1 MDVEKIRL
9 QTPEEST
16 FSLFME
22 DFMQLT
28 KVRLAVS
35 VVFSSV
41 ISYLIGMSE
50 FNFEIFSYLV
60 LGGLMMVSASNIFN
74 QVIERDLDALMQR
87 TKGRPLPMG
96 QISVN
101 NALVLGFTFVIAGL
115 TFLYLINPLCA
126 MLGAISIFIYA
137 CVYTPLKLITPL
149 SVFVGAIPGAIPF
162 MLGWVAA
169 TNELGVEALA
179 LFLMQFFWQFPHFWA
194 IAWWQ
199 NDEYE
204 KAGFKM
210 LPTGRKDKST
220 TFQIIFYSFW
230 AIIMSIVPYFNVTG
244 DLSLSTYGLVI
255 VLILGMFLL
264 FYSFQLFKTSTTQ
277 NAKVLMYVSILYLT
291 LVQIVYL
298 IDNLY

>member
-1 MDVEKIRL
+1 MQNNKF
-9 QTPEEST
+9 T
-16 FSLFME
+16 FSSFIE
-22 DFMQLT
+22 IT
-28 KVRLAVS
+28 KLRLSVS

-50 FNFEIFSYLV
+50 FDFEIFSYLV
-60 LGGLMMVSASNIFN
+60 VGGLMMVSASNIFN
-74 QVIERDLDALMQR
+74 QVIERDLDTLMQR

-115 TFLYLINPLCA
+115 TFLYIISPLCA

-210 LPTGRKDKST
+210 LPTGKKDKST

-255 VLILGMFLL
+255 VLMLGMFLL
-264 FYSFQLFKTSTTQ
+264 FYSFKLFKNSTTQ

>member
-1 MDVEKIRL
+1 MRDNKF
-9 QTPEEST
+9 T
-16 FSLFME
+16 FSSFIE
-22 DFMQLT
+22 IT
-28 KVRLAVS
+28 KLRLSVS

-50 FNFEIFSYLV
+50 FDFEIFLFLV
-60 LGGLMMVSASNIFN
+60 VGGLMMVSASNIFN

-101 NALVLGFTFVIAGL
+101 NSLVLGFTFVIAGL
-115 TFLYLINPLCA
+115 TFLYIISPLCA

-210 LPTGRKDKST
+210 LPTGKKDKST

-230 AIIMSIVPYFNVTG
+230 AIIMSILPYFNVTG

-255 VLILGMFLL
+255 VLMLGMFLL

-298 IDNLY
+298 IDNLF

>member
-1 MDVEKIRL
+1 MQDNKF
-9 QTPEEST
+9 T
-16 FSLFME
+16 FSSFIE
-22 DFMQLT
+22 IT
-28 KVRLAVS
+28 KLRLSVS

-50 FNFEIFSYLV
+50 FDFEIFSYLV
-60 LGGLMMVSASNIFN
+60 VGGLMMVSASNIFN

-101 NALVLGFTFVIAGL
+101 NALILGFTFVIAGL
-115 TFLYLINPLCA
+115 TFLYIISPLCA

-210 LPTGRKDKST
+210 LPTGKKDKST

-255 VLILGMFLL
+255 VLMLGMFLL

>member
-1 MDVEKIRL
+1 MQENKF
-9 QTPEEST
+9 T
-16 FSLFME
+16 FSSFIE
-22 DFMQLT
+22 IT
-28 KVRLAVS
+28 KLRLSVS

-50 FNFEIFSYLV
+50 FDFEIFSYLV
-60 LGGLMMVSASNIFN
+60 VGGLMMVSASNIFN

-101 NALVLGFTFVIAGL
+101 NALILGFTFVIAGL
-115 TFLYLINPLCA
+115 TFLYIISPLCA

-255 VLILGMFLL
+255 VLMLGMFLL

-298 IDNLY
+298 IDNLF

>member
-1 MDVEKIRL
+1 MQNNKF
-9 QTPEEST
+9 T
-16 FSLFME
+16 FSSFIE
-22 DFMQLT
+22 IT
-28 KVRLAVS
+28 KLRLSVS

-115 TFLYLINPLCA
+115 TFLYIISPLCA

-255 VLILGMFLL
+255 VLMLGMFLL

-298 IDNLY
+298 IDNLF

>member
-1 MDVEKIRL
+1 MRDNKF
-9 QTPEEST
+9 T
-16 FSLFME
+16 FSSFIE
-22 DFMQLT
+22 IT
-28 KVRLAVS
+28 KLRLSVS

-101 NALVLGFTFVIAGL
+101 NALVLGFTFVTAGI

>member
-1 MDVEKIRL
+1 MQDNKF
-9 QTPEEST
+9 T
-16 FSLFME
+16 FSSFIE
-22 DFMQLT
+22 IT
-28 KVRLAVS
+28 KLRLSVS

-115 TFLYLINPLCA
+115 TFLYIISPLCA

-255 VLILGMFLL
+255 VLMLGMFLL

>member
-1 MDVEKIRL
+1 MQNNKF
-9 QTPEEST
+9 T
-16 FSLFME
+16 FSSFIE
-22 DFMQLT
+22 IT
-28 KVRLAVS
+28 KLRLSAS

-50 FNFEIFSYLV
+50 FDFEIFLYLV
-60 LGGLMMVSASNIFN
+60 VGGLMMVSASNIFN

-101 NALVLGFTFVIAGL
+101 NALVLGFTFVISGL
-115 TFLYLINPLCA
+115 TFLYIISPLCA

-255 VLILGMFLL
+255 VLMLGMFLL

-298 IDNLY
+298 IDNLF

>member
-1 MDVEKIRL
+1 MQYNKF
-9 QTPEEST
+9 T
-16 FSLFME
+16 FSSFIE
-22 DFMQLT
+22 IT
-28 KVRLAVS
+28 KLRLSVS

-115 TFLYLINPLCA
+115 TFLYIISPLCA

-244 DLSLSTYGLVI
+244 DLSLSIYGLVI
-255 VLILGMFLL
+255 VLMLGMFLL

-298 IDNLY
+298 IDNLF

>member
-1 MDVEKIRL
+1 MQNNKF
-9 QTPEEST
+9 T
-16 FSLFME
+16 FSSFIE
-22 DFMQLT
+22 IT
-28 KVRLAVS
+28 KLRLSVS

-60 LGGLMMVSASNIFN
+60 VGGLMMVSASNIFN

-255 VLILGMFLL
+255 VLMLGMFLL

-298 IDNLY
+298 IDNLF

>member
-1 MDVEKIRL
+1 MRDNKF
-9 QTPEEST
+9 T
-16 FSLFME
+16 FSSFIE
-22 DFMQLT
+22 IT
-28 KVRLAVS
+28 KLRLSVS

-291 LVQIVYL
+291 LVQVVYL
-298 IDNLY
+298 IDNLF

>member
-1 MDVEKIRL
+1 VQDNKF
-9 QTPEEST
+9 T
-16 FSLFME
+16 FSSFIE
-22 DFMQLT
+22 IT
-28 KVRLAVS
+28 KLRLSVS

-50 FNFEIFSYLV
+50 FDFEIFSYLV
-60 LGGLMMVSASNIFN
+60 VGGLMMVSASNIFN

-101 NALVLGFTFVIAGL
+101 NALILGFTFVIAGL
-115 TFLYLINPLCA
+115 TFLYIISPLCA

-255 VLILGMFLL
+255 VLMLGMFLL

-298 IDNLY
+298 IDNLF

>member
-1 MDVEKIRL
+1 VQDNKF
-9 QTPEEST
+9 T
-16 FSLFME
+16 FSSFIE
-22 DFMQLT
+22 IT
-28 KVRLAVS
+28 KLRLWVS

-87 TKGRPLPMG
+87 TKGRPLPMA

-255 VLILGMFLL
+255 VLMLGMFLL

-298 IDNLY
+298 IDNLF

>member
-1 MDVEKIRL
+1 MQYNKF
-9 QTPEEST
+9 T
-16 FSLFME
+16 FSSFIE
-22 DFMQLT
+22 IT
-28 KVRLAVS
+28 KLRLSVS

-255 VLILGMFLL
+255 VLMLGMFLL

-298 IDNLY
+298 IDNLF

>member
-1 MDVEKIRL
+1 MQINKF
-9 QTPEEST
+9 T
-16 FSLFME
+16 FSSFIE
-22 DFMQLT
+22 IT
-28 KVRLAVS
+28 KLRLSAS

-60 LGGLMMVSASNIFN
+60 LGGLMLVSASNVFN

-101 NALVLGFTFVIAGL
+101 NAFVLGFTFVIAGL
-115 TFLYLINPLCA
+115 TFLYIISPLCA

-210 LPTGRKDKST
+210 LPTGKKDKST

-255 VLILGMFLL
+255 VLMLGMFLL

-291 LVQIVYL
+291 SVQIVYL
-298 IDNLY
+298 IDNLF

>member
-1 MDVEKIRL
+1 MRDNKF
-9 QTPEEST
+9 T
-16 FSLFME
+16 FSSFIE
-22 DFMQLT
+22 IT
-28 KVRLAVS
+28 KLRLSVS

-41 ISYLIGMSE
+41 ISYLIGVSE
-50 FNFEIFSYLV
+50 FNFEIFSFLV
-60 LGGLMMVSASNIFN
+60 VGGLMMVSASNIFN
-74 QVIERDLDALMQR
+74 QVIERDLDALMLR

-255 VLILGMFLL
+255 VLMLGMFLL

-298 IDNLY
+298 IDNLF

>member
-1 MDVEKIRL
+1 MQDNKF
-9 QTPEEST
+9 T
-16 FSLFME
+16 FSSFIE
-22 DFMQLT
+22 IT
-28 KVRLAVS
+28 KLRLSVS

-60 LGGLMMVSASNIFN
+60 VGGLMMVSASNIFN

-210 LPTGRKDKST
+210 LPTGKKDKST

-230 AIIMSIVPYFNVTG
+230 AIIMSILPYFNVTG

-255 VLILGMFLL
+255 VLMLGMFLL

-298 IDNLY
+298 IDNLF

>member
-1 MDVEKIRL
+1 MQNNKF
-9 QTPEEST
+9 T
-16 FSLFME
+16 FSSFIE
-22 DFMQLT
+22 IT
-28 KVRLAVS
+28 KLRLSVS

-60 LGGLMMVSASNIFN
+60 VGGLMMVSASNIFN

-115 TFLYLINPLCA
+115 TFLYIISPLCA

-255 VLILGMFLL
+255 VLMLGMFLL

-298 IDNLY
+298 IDNLF

>member
-1 MDVEKIRL
+1 
-9 QTPEEST
+9 
-16 FSLFME
+16 
-22 DFMQLT
+22 
-28 KVRLAVS
+28 
-35 VVFSSV
+35 
-41 ISYLIGMSE
+41 MSE
-50 FNFEIFSYLV
+50 FDFEIFSYLV
-60 LGGLMMVSASNIFN
+60 VGGLMMVSASNIFN
-74 QVIERDLDALMQR
+74 QVIERDLDVLMQR

-115 TFLYLINPLCA
+115 TFLYIISPLCA

-210 LPTGRKDKST
+210 LPTGKKDKST

-255 VLILGMFLL
+255 VLMLGMFLL
-264 FYSFQLFKTSTTQ
+264 FYSFKLFKNSTTQ

>member
-1 MDVEKIRL
+1 VQDNKF
-9 QTPEEST
+9 T
-16 FSLFME
+16 FSSFIE
-22 DFMQLT
+22 IT
-28 KVRLAVS
+28 KLRLSVS

-87 TKGRPLPMG
+87 TKGRPLPMA

-255 VLILGMFLL
+255 VLMLGMFLL

-298 IDNLY
+298 IDNLF

>member
-1 MDVEKIRL
+1 MQDNKF
-9 QTPEEST
+9 T
-16 FSLFME
+16 FSSFIE
-22 DFMQLT
+22 IT
-28 KVRLAVS
+28 KLRLSVS

-50 FNFEIFSYLV
+50 FDFEIFLYLV
-60 LGGLMMVSASNIFN
+60 VGGLMMVSASNIFN

-101 NALVLGFTFVIAGL
+101 NALVLGFTFVTAGI

-126 MLGAISIFIYA
+126 TLGAISIFIYA

>member
-1 MDVEKIRL
+1 MRDNKF
-9 QTPEEST
+9 T
-16 FSLFME
+16 FSSFIE
-22 DFMQLT
+22 IT
-28 KVRLAVS
+28 KLRLSVS

-50 FNFEIFSYLV
+50 FDFEIFLYLV
-60 LGGLMMVSASNIFN
+60 VGGLMMVSASNIFN

-115 TFLYLINPLCA
+115 TFLYIISPLCA

-255 VLILGMFLL
+255 VLMLGMFLL

-298 IDNLY
+298 IDNLF

>member
-1 MDVEKIRL
+1 MQNNKF
-9 QTPEEST
+9 T
-16 FSLFME
+16 FSSFIE
-22 DFMQLT
+22 IT
-28 KVRLAVS
+28 KLRLSAS

-50 FNFEIFSYLV
+50 FDFEIFLYLV
-60 LGGLMMVSASNIFN
+60 VGGLMMVSASNIFN

-115 TFLYLINPLCA
+115 TFLYIINPLCA

-255 VLILGMFLL
+255 VLMLGMFLL

-298 IDNLY
+298 IDNLF

>member
-1 MDVEKIRL
+1 MQDNKF
-9 QTPEEST
+9 T
-16 FSLFME
+16 FSSFIE
-22 DFMQLT
+22 IT
-28 KVRLAVS
+28 KLRLSVS

-50 FNFEIFSYLV
+50 FDFEIFSYLV
-60 LGGLMMVSASNIFN
+60 VGGLMMVSASNIFN

-101 NALVLGFTFVIAGL
+101 NALILGFTFVIAGL
-115 TFLYLINPLCA
+115 TFLYIINPLCA

-255 VLILGMFLL
+255 VLMLGMFLL

-298 IDNLY
+298 IDNLF

>member
-1 MDVEKIRL
+1 MQDNKF
-9 QTPEEST
+9 T
-16 FSLFME
+16 FSSFIE
-22 DFMQLT
+22 IT
-28 KVRLAVS
+28 KLRLSVS

-50 FNFEIFSYLV
+50 FDFEIFSYLV
-60 LGGLMMVSASNIFN
+60 VGGLMMVSASNIFN

-101 NALVLGFTFVIAGL
+101 NALILGFTFVIAGL
-115 TFLYLINPLCA
+115 TFLYIISPLCA

-255 VLILGMFLL
+255 VLMLGMFLL

-291 LVQIVYL
+291 VVQIVYL
-298 IDNLY
+298 IDNLF

>member
-1 MDVEKIRL
+1 MTSYKTAVQKNKF
-9 QTPEEST
+9 T
-16 FSLFME
+16 FSSFIE
-22 DFMQLT
+22 IT
-28 KVRLAVS
+28 KLRLSVS

-41 ISYLIGMSE
+41 ISYLIGMSQ
-50 FNFEIFSYLV
+50 FDLTIFFYLV
-60 LGGLMMVSASNIFN
+60 TGGLLMVSASNVFN

-101 NALVLGFTFVIAGL
+101 SALALGFVFVIAGL

-255 VLILGMFLL
+255 ILMLGIFLL

-298 IDNLY
+298 IDNLF

>member
-1 MDVEKIRL
+1 MQNNKF
-9 QTPEEST
+9 T
-16 FSLFME
+16 FSSFIE
-22 DFMQLT
+22 IT
-28 KVRLAVS
+28 KLRLSVS

-50 FNFEIFSYLV
+50 FDFETFIYLV
-60 LGGLMMVSASNIFN
+60 FGGLMMVSASNIFN
-74 QVIERDLDALMQR
+74 QIIERDLDALMQR

-115 TFLYLINPLCA
+115 TFLYIISPLCA

-255 VLILGMFLL
+255 VLMLGMFLL

-277 NAKVLMYVSILYLT
+277 NAKILMYVSILYLT

>member
-1 MDVEKIRL
+1 MQDNKF
-9 QTPEEST
+9 T
-16 FSLFME
+16 FSSFIE
-22 DFMQLT
+22 IT
-28 KVRLAVS
+28 KLRLSVS

-255 VLILGMFLL
+255 VLMLGMFLL

-298 IDNLY
+298 IDNLF

>member
-1 MDVEKIRL
+1 MQNNKF
-9 QTPEEST
+9 T
-16 FSLFME
+16 FSSFIE
-22 DFMQLT
+22 IT
-28 KVRLAVS
+28 KLRLSVS

-50 FNFEIFSYLV
+50 FDFEIFLYLV
-60 LGGLMMVSASNIFN
+60 VGGLMMVSASNIFN

-115 TFLYLINPLCA
+115 TFLYIISPLCA

-230 AIIMSIVPYFNVTG
+230 AIIMSIVPHFNVTG
-244 DLSLSTYGLVI
+244 DLSLSSYGLVM

-264 FYSFQLFKTSTTQ
+264 FYSFKLFKNSTAQ
-277 NAKVLMYVSILYLT
+277 NAKILMYVSILYLT

-298 IDNLY
+298 IDNLF

>member
-1 MDVEKIRL
+1 MQNNKF
-9 QTPEEST
+9 T
-16 FSLFME
+16 FSSFIE
-22 DFMQLT
+22 IT
-28 KVRLAVS
+28 KLRLSVS

-60 LGGLMMVSASNIFN
+60 VGGLMMVSASNIFN

-101 NALVLGFTFVIAGL
+101 NALVLAFTFVIAGL
-115 TFLYLINPLCA
+115 TFLYIISPLCA

-244 DLSLSTYGLVI
+244 DLSLSTYGLFI
-255 VLILGMFLL
+255 VLMLGMFLL

-298 IDNLY
+298 IDNLF

>member
-1 MDVEKIRL
+1 MQDNKF
-9 QTPEEST
+9 T
-16 FSLFME
+16 FSSFKE
-22 DFMQLT
+22 IT
-28 KVRLAVS
+28 KLRLSVS

-50 FNFEIFSYLV
+50 FDFEIFTYLV
-60 LGGLMMVSASNIFN
+60 VGGLMMVSASNIFN

-115 TFLYLINPLCA
+115 TFLYIINPLCA

-255 VLILGMFLL
+255 VLMLGMFLL

-298 IDNLY
+298 IDNLF

>member
-1 MDVEKIRL
+1 MQDNKF
-9 QTPEEST
+9 T
-16 FSLFME
+16 FSSFIE
-22 DFMQLT
+22 IT
-28 KVRLAVS
+28 KLRLSVS

-50 FNFEIFSYLV
+50 FNFEIFLYLV

-210 LPTGRKDKST
+210 LPTGKKDKST

-230 AIIMSIVPYFNVTG
+230 AIIMSILPYFNVTG

-255 VLILGMFLL
+255 VLMLGMFLL

-298 IDNLY
+298 IDNLF

>member
-1 MDVEKIRL
+1 MQDNKF
-9 QTPEEST
+9 T
-16 FSLFME
+16 FSSFIE
-22 DFMQLT
+22 IT
-28 KVRLAVS
+28 KLRLSVS

-50 FNFEIFSYLV
+50 FDFEIFTYLV
-60 LGGLMMVSASNIFN
+60 VGGLMMVSASNIFN

-115 TFLYLINPLCA
+115 TFLYIISPLCA

-210 LPTGRKDKST
+210 LPTGKKDKST

-230 AIIMSIVPYFNVTG
+230 AIIMSILPYFNVTG
-244 DLSLSTYGLVI
+244 DLSLSAYGLVI
-255 VLILGMFLL
+255 VLMLGMFLL

-298 IDNLY
+298 IDNLF

>member
-1 MDVEKIRL
+1 MQDNKF
-9 QTPEEST
+9 T
-16 FSLFME
+16 FSSFIE
-22 DFMQLT
+22 IT
-28 KVRLAVS
+28 KLRLSVS

-50 FNFEIFSYLV
+50 FNFEIFLYLV

-115 TFLYLINPLCA
+115 TFLYIINPLCA

-255 VLILGMFLL
+255 VLMLGMFLL

-298 IDNLY
+298 IDNLF

>member
-1 MDVEKIRL
+1 MQDNKF
-9 QTPEEST
+9 T
-16 FSLFME
+16 FSSFIE
-22 DFMQLT
+22 IT
-28 KVRLAVS
+28 KLRLSVS

-50 FNFEIFSYLV
+50 FDFEIFSYLV
-60 LGGLMMVSASNIFN
+60 VGGLMMVSASNIFN

-115 TFLYLINPLCA
+115 TFLYIISPLCA

-169 TNELGVEALA
+169 TDELGVEALA

-194 IAWWQ
+194 IAWWK

-255 VLILGMFLL
+255 VLMLGMFLL

-298 IDNLY
+298 IDNLF

>member
-1 MDVEKIRL
+1 MRDNKF
-9 QTPEEST
+9 T
-16 FSLFME
+16 FSSFIE
-22 DFMQLT
+22 IT
-28 KVRLAVS
+28 KLRLSVS

-50 FNFEIFSYLV
+50 FDFEIFLFLV
-60 LGGLMMVSASNIFN
+60 VGGLMMVSASNIFN

-101 NALVLGFTFVIAGL
+101 NSLVLGFTFVIAGL
-115 TFLYLINPLCA
+115 TFLYIISPLCA

-210 LPTGRKDKST
+210 LPTGKKDKST

-230 AIIMSIVPYFNVTG
+230 AIIMSILPYFNVTG
-244 DLSLSTYGLVI
+244 DLSLSAYGLVI
-255 VLILGMFLL
+255 VLMLGMFLL

-298 IDNLY
+298 IDNLF

>member
-1 MDVEKIRL
+1 MQDNKF
-9 QTPEEST
+9 T
-16 FSLFME
+16 FSSFIE
-22 DFMQLT
+22 IT
-28 KVRLAVS
+28 KLRLSVS

-50 FNFEIFSYLV
+50 FNFEIFSYLA

-255 VLILGMFLL
+255 VLMLGMFLL

-298 IDNLY
+298 IDNLF

>member
-1 MDVEKIRL
+1 MQDNKF
-9 QTPEEST
+9 T
-16 FSLFME
+16 FSSFIE
-22 DFMQLT
+22 IT
-28 KVRLAVS
+28 KLRLSAS

-50 FNFEIFSYLV
+50 FDFEIFLYLV
-60 LGGLMMVSASNIFN
+60 VGGLMMVSASNIFN

-115 TFLYLINPLCA
+115 TFLYIINPLCA

-255 VLILGMFLL
+255 VLMLGMFLL

-298 IDNLY
+298 IDNLF